1 MYGVCIL
8 TLSINVPIPF
18 SAQGAPSP
26 VRQLPKLSYLS
37 FGQAV
42 QSLISARM
50 LASDFVC
57 GPDRVRRDDSW
68 GEPVLYERRLDIEI
82 RRQVF
87 VSLGLKEGDTIDLKM
102 MFEALEVAKARAAER
117 PPVPL
122 ADFEVKAFG
131 IVCHY
136 LLKVAADQGAADG
149 ESLIVLPADPD
160 LDLEN
165 KAWPVVGNGGGP
177 AGWPALP
184 PIWPS
189 VRVMV
194 PNLAPSLAFQFC
206 KPGDKIVVHP
216 LASGH
221 GGSP

>member
-1 MYGVCIL
+1 
-8 TLSINVPIPF
+8 
-18 SAQGAPSP
+18 
-26 VRQLPKLSYLS
+26 
-37 FGQAV
+37 
-42 QSLISARM
+42 M

-102 MFEALEVAKARAAER
+102 MYEALEVAKARAAER

-184 PIWPS
+184 PITRYYYKTKLTCCEIGMLS
-189 VRVMV
+189 SSKV
-194 PNLAPSLAFQFC
+194 PKCTLDGFQWMNCAKGTLSFIYCIDEMHTNFKHFLA
-206 KPGDKIVVHP
+206 
-216 LASGH
+216 
-221 GGSP
+221 